1 MTRKEQIIDEVRRL
15 PAPDRMEIVQGLL
28 DLVAPPLS
36 AEQEQGLAEAIDEA
50 DRGELVDGS
59 EAFAQQRRRIRGAYW
74 PSSSSPGRP
83 QQISKAC
90 WTSRVSDS
98 E

>member
-36 AEQEQGLAEAIDEA
+36 AEQEQGLAVAIDEA

-59 EAFAQQRRRIRGAYW
+59 EAFAQQRRRIRSAQTTQ
-74 PSSSSPGRP
+74 R
-83 QQISKAC
+83 
-90 WTSRVSDS
+90 